1 MDKKKNIFLAGHG
14 GLVGD
19 AILQEL
25 KFRGYNNIFLRSKKQ
40 LDLTNQSKVNNFF
53 KRNKIDCIIIAAAKV
68 GGILANKNF
77 PAEFIY
83 QNLMIQ
89 CNIIQAA
96 HQNNIDDILI
106 LGSSCIYPKHCKQP
120 MKEDYLLTGKLEE
133 TNQPYALA
141 KIAGIEMCKSYNI
154 QYKRNY
160 RCLMPPNLYGGND
173 NFDLKTSHFYP
184 AIIKKLFDAKLRK
197 KNYIKLWGTG
207 NAKRELMYVEDVAKA
222 VVFFL
227 ETKTTE
233 YLINVG
239 NKTDHTIKYYA
250 DFLRKIIYPKC
261 KIIFDNTKSD
271 GTPRKLL
278 NPDIAKKYGWKPQI
292 NLSEGTL
299 KTIEEYKKR
308 FKILNY
314 D

>member
-1 MDKKKNIFLAGHG
+1 MDKKKKIFLAGHR
-14 GLVGD
+14 GLVGN
-19 AILQEL
+19 AILEEL
-25 KFRGYNNIFLRSKKQ
+25 KFKGYNNVLLRSKKQ
-40 LDLTNQSKVNNFF
+40 LDLTNQSKVHNFF
-53 KRNKIDCIIIAAAKV
+53 KKNKIDYIIVAAAKV
-68 GGILANKNF
+68 GGIFANQNT

-207 NAKRELMYVEDVAKA
+207 KAKRELMYVGDIAKA

>member
-1 MDKKKNIFLAGHG
+1 MDKKKKIFLAGHR
-14 GLVGD
+14 GLVGN
-19 AILQEL
+19 AILEEL
-25 KFRGYNNIFLRSKKQ
+25 KFKGYNNVLLRSKKQ
-40 LDLTNQSKVNNFF
+40 LDLTNQSKVHNFF
-53 KRNKIDCIIIAAAKV
+53 KKNKIDYIIVAAAKV
-68 GGILANKNF
+68 GGIFANQNT

-106 LGSSCIYPKHCKQP
+106 LGSSCIYPKYCKQP
-120 MKEDYLLTGKLEE
+120 MKEDYLLTGKLEP
-133 TNQPYALA
+133 TNQSYALA
-141 KIAGIEMCKSYNI
+141 KIAGIEMCKSYNN

>member
-1 MDKKKNIFLAGHG
+1 MDKKKKIFLAGHR
-14 GLVGD
+14 GLVGN
-19 AILQEL
+19 AILEEL
-25 KFRGYNNIFLRSKKQ
+25 KFKGYNNVLLRSKKQ
-40 LDLTNQSKVNNFF
+40 LDLTNQSKVHNFF
-53 KRNKIDCIIIAAAKV
+53 KKNKIDYIIVAAAKV
-68 GGILANKNF
+68 GGIFANQNT

-120 MKEDYLLTGKLEE
+120 MKEDYLLTGKLEP
-133 TNQPYALA
+133 TNQSYALA
-141 KIAGIEMCKSYNI
+141 KIAGIEMCKSYNN

-207 NAKRELMYVEDVAKA
+207 KAKRELMYVGDVAKA

>member
-1 MDKKKNIFLAGHG
+1 MNKKIKIFLAGHG
-14 GLVGD
+14 GLVGS
-19 AILQEL
+19 AILKEL
-25 KFRGYNNIFLRSKKQ
+25 KIEGYNNILLRSKKQ
-40 LDLTNQSKVNNFF
+40 LDLTNQSKVHNFF
-53 KRNKIDCIIIAAAKV
+53 KKNKIDYVIIAAAKV
-68 GGILANKNF
+68 GGILANQNT

-89 CNIIQAA
+89 SNIIQAA
-96 HQNNIDDILI
+96 HQNDVNDILI
-106 LGSSCIYPKHCKQP
+106 LGSSCIYPKHCNQP
-120 MKEDYLLTGKLEE
+120 IKEEYLLTGKLEE

-141 KIAGIEMCKSYNI
+141 KITGVEMCKSYNI

-173 NFDLKTSHFYP
+173 NFNLITSHFYP

-197 KNYIKLWGTG
+197 KNYIRLWGTG
-207 NAKRELMYVEDVAKA
+207 NAKRELMYVGDLAKA
-222 VVFFL
+222 VAFFL

-239 NKTDHTIKYYA
+239 TKSDKTIKQYA
-250 DFLRKIIYPKC
+250 NFLRKIIHPKC

-278 NPDIAKKYGWKPQI
+278 NSNIANKYGWRSKI
-292 NLSEGTL
+292 TLLKGTL
-299 KTIEEYKKR
+299 ETIEIFKKR
-308 FKILNY
+308 FKIY
-314 D
+314 DYD

>member
-1 MDKKKNIFLAGHG
+1 MDKKKKIFLAGHR
-14 GLVGD
+14 GLVGN
-19 AILQEL
+19 AILEEL
-25 KFRGYNNIFLRSKKQ
+25 KFKGYNNVLLRSKKQ
-40 LDLTNQSKVNNFF
+40 LDLTNQSKVHNFF
-53 KRNKIDCIIIAAAKV
+53 KKNKIDYIIVAAAKV
-68 GGILANKNF
+68 GGIFANQNT

>member
-1 MDKKKNIFLAGHG
+1 MDKKKKIFLAGHR
-14 GLVGD
+14 GLVGN
-19 AILQEL
+19 AILEEL
-25 KFRGYNNIFLRSKKQ
+25 KFKGYNNVLLRSKKQ
-40 LDLTNQSKVNNFF
+40 LDLTNQSKVHNFF
-53 KRNKIDCIIIAAAKV
+53 KKNKIDYIIVAAAKV
-68 GGILANKNF
+68 GGIFANQNT

-120 MKEDYLLTGKLEE
+120 MKEDYLLTGKLEP
-133 TNQPYALA
+133 TNQSYALA
-141 KIAGIEMCKSYNI
+141 KIAGIEMCKSYNN

>member
-1 MDKKKNIFLAGHG
+1 MDKKKKIFLAGHR
-14 GLVGD
+14 GLVGN
-19 AILQEL
+19 AILEEL
-25 KFRGYNNIFLRSKKQ
+25 KFKGYNNVLLRSKKQ
-40 LDLTNQSKVNNFF
+40 LDLTNQSKVHNFF
-53 KRNKIDCIIIAAAKV
+53 KKNKIDYIIVAAAKV
-68 GGILANKNF
+68 GGIFANQNT

-120 MKEDYLLTGKLEE
+120 MKEDYLLTGKLEP

-141 KIAGIEMCKSYNI
+141 KIAGIEMCKSYNT

>member
-133 TNQPYALA
+133 TNPPYALA

-278 NPDIAKKYGWKPQI
+278 NPDIAKKYGWKPQT

-299 KTIEEYKKR
+299 MTIESYKKR

>member
-1 MDKKKNIFLAGHG
+1 MDKKNNIFLAGHR
-14 GLVGD
+14 GLVGN

-25 KFRGYNNIFLRSKKQ
+25 KFSGYNNIFLRSKKQ

-106 LGSSCIYPKHCKQP
+106 LGSSCIYPKHCNQP
-120 MKEDYLLTGKLEE
+120 IKEEYLLTGKLEE

-141 KIAGIEMCKSYNI
+141 KIAGIEMCKSYNT
-154 QYKRNY
+154 QYNRNY

-173 NFDLKTSHFYP
+173 NFNLITSHFYP

-197 KNYIKLWGTG
+197 KNYITLWGTG
-207 NAKRELMYVEDVAKA
+207 KARRELMYVGDLAKA
-222 VVFFL
+222 VVFFI
-227 ETKTTE
+227 ETKTKK

-239 NKTDHTIKYYA
+239 TKSDKTIKQYA
-250 DFLRKIIYPKC
+250 NFLRKIIHPEC

-278 NPDIAKKYGWKPQI
+278 NSNIANKYGWRSKI
-292 NLSEGTL
+292 TLLKGTL
-299 KTIEEYKKR
+299 KTIEIFKKR
-308 FKILNY
+308 FKIY
-314 D
+314 DYD

>member
-1 MDKKKNIFLAGHG
+1 MDKKKKIFLAGHR
-14 GLVGD
+14 GLVGN
-19 AILQEL
+19 AILEEL
-25 KFRGYNNIFLRSKKQ
+25 KFKGYNNVLLRSKKQ
-40 LDLTNQSKVNNFF
+40 LDLTNQSKVHNFF
-53 KRNKIDCIIIAAAKV
+53 KKNKIDYIIVAAAKV
-68 GGILANKNF
+68 GGIFANQNT

-207 NAKRELMYVEDVAKA
+207 KAKRELMYVEDVAKA

-278 NPDIAKKYGWKPQI
+278 NPEIAKKYGWKPQT

-299 KTIEEYKKR
+299 MTIEAYKKR